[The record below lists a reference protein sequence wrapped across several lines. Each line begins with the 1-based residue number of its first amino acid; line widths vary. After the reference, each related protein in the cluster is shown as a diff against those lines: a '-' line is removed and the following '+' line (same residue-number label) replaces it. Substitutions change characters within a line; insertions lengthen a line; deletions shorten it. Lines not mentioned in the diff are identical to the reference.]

1 MEISEPRLRNLLRQ
15 AERNAANGKL
25 AAAESLYRQIVEE
38 APEAAVAW
46 VGLAGVLNDLT
57 EKQAAFER
65 ALTLEPDNAAAQAG
79 LVALKD
85 AGRPADSGP
94 VMGPAVGPAIV
105 DTAENQATIT
115 HAADA
120 DEDVVD
126 VAEHEAI
133 LPARVKVEPVG
144 QPAVESYEL
153 FCYRHPDRP
162 TSLRCYNCNRPI
174 CIKCANKTPVGYI
187 CPECMRE
194 AEDTFFNSRPLDY
207 LIAAAVSFP
216 LSLLIGWLLIYV
228 LAGGFGFFY
237 YIILFF
243 VSGAVGGFIGRLSK
257 RAIGNRRGRY
267 LPQLVVAMMILG
279 VLIPALPIFLFVVA
293 GQPGAL
299 LALAGPAI
307 YLFVGGGAAYWQM
320 R

>member
-15 AERNAANGKL
+15 AERNAENGKL
-25 AAAESLYRQIVEE
+25 AAAETLYRQIVEE

-46 VGLAGVLNDLT
+46 VGLAGVLNDPV

-65 ALTLEPDNAAAQAG
+65 ALALEPDNTAARAG
-79 LVALKD
+79 LSEMADASTHPESEGVARPVIPD
-85 AGRPADSGP
+85 AADGP
-94 VMGPAVGPAIV
+94 ESRMRESAVSHATGARAYEAIV
-105 DTAENQATIT
+105 PERTN
-115 HAADA
+115 
-120 DEDVVD
+120 
-126 VAEHEAI
+126 
-133 LPARVKVEPVG
+133 VEPMA
-144 QPAVESYEL
+144 QPAAESYEL

-207 LIAAAVSFP
+207 LIAALVSFP
-216 LSLLIGWLLIYV
+216 LSLVAGWLLV
-228 LAGGFGFFY
+228 NFRLGFF
-237 YIILFF
+237 FF
-243 VSGAVGGFIGRLSK
+243 LLIFFISGAVGGFIGRVTK
-257 RAIGNRRGRY
+257 RAVGRRRGRY
-267 LPQLVVAMMILG
+267 LPQVVVAMM
-279 VLIPALPIFLFVVA
+279 VL
-293 GQPGAL
+293 GAL
-299 LALAGPAI
+299 LPALLRFLTGGLDLFGLIGLGI